1 MLGWAAPL
9 HKSCPRAGPELML
22 SRLHPRVDRPPTLQR
37 ETHLPL
43 NALLASQG
51 GTCPCTALTLLLS
64 CMAALR
70 LASAEL
76 SRCWAPRTAAPGAT
90 MSGARVGSV
99 GGAEPVS
106 HQGTH
111 AWGMAQGV
119 LE

>member
-9 HKSCPRAGPELML
+9 HKSCPRTGPELML
-22 SRLHPRVDRPPTLQR
+22 SRLHPHVERPPTLQR

-43 NALLASQG
+43 NALPASQG
-51 GTCPCTALTLLLS
+51 GACPCTALTLLS
-64 CMAALR
+64 CTSALR

-76 SRCWAPRTAAPGAT
+76 SRCWVPRTAAPGAT

-106 HQGTH
+106 HQCTQ